1 MQMDPPPIEVRKLE
15 KSFGHVPVLR
25 GVDLQVE
32 GGTAA
37 LVAGSNGSGKST
49 LVRILSGLSAAT
61 AGQTLLFGKPARDLE
76 ARDRRRVGLVTHQ
89 SFLYP
94 ALTAR
99 ENLEFYAKLYGLTRD
114 SGDITHWLER
124 VRLGNAAGERVRTF
138 SRGMEQR
145 LTIVRALLAEPE
157 VLLMDEPFAALDADG
172 SAIVTE
178 LIREAA
184 GRGCAILITAH
195 QPLNLEGMQ
204 IEAYRLTRGRIVRG
218 LPDSPASERAR
229 RRAALG

>member
-1 MQMDPPPIEVRKLE
+1 MQMDPPPIEVRKLQ

-114 SGDITHWLER
+114 SGDISH
-124 VRLGNAAGERVRTF
+124 
-138 SRGMEQR
+138 
-145 LTIVRALLAEPE
+145 
-157 VLLMDEPFAALDADG
+157 
-172 SAIVTE
+172 
-178 LIREAA
+178 
-184 GRGCAILITAH
+184 
-195 QPLNLEGMQ
+195 
-204 IEAYRLTRGRIVRG
+204 
-218 LPDSPASERAR
+218 
-229 RRAALG
+229 